1 MEFKKL
7 KEKKEK
13 KVSTFYKNYF
23 TESNLHKDSREK
35 MKLRLS
41 KFKNKISKKQ
51 KQKITDKNLT
61 KKVKK

>member
-13 KVSTFYKNYF
+13 RVSSFYKNYF
-23 TESNLHKDSREK
+23 IESNLHKDSREK
-35 MKLRLS
+35 MKLKLN

-51 KQKITDKNLT
+51 KQIITDKNLT

>member
-41 KFKNKISKKQ
+41 KLKNKISKKQ